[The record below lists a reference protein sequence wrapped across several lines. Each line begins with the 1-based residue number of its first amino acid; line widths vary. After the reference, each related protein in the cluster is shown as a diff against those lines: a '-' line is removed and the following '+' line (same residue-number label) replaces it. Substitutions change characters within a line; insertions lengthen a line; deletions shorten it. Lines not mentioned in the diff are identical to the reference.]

1 MSNTHFTGSENK
13 LLGKCLKFNLNS
25 NFTNPHLEQLAASLD
40 KHFIFNNDNS
50 LRNACLDI
58 VQNKVEQNENKS
70 KHHKGLDEIKKLKKK
85 TENNNLIIVKAD
97 KGGTCVILKDII

>member
-1 MSNTHFTGSENK
+1 M
-13 LLGKCLKFNLNS
+13 
-25 NFTNPHLEQLAASLD
+25 
-40 KHFIFNNDNS
+40 
-50 LRNACLDI
+50 
-58 VQNKVEQNENKS
+58 QNKVEQNENKS